1 MKKSNW
7 GIILTIIVA
16 ILIFVLSIIPSDFQ
30 GERPVLFFKGFDK
43 LAHVLMYGSL
53 SFLVLNE
60 YLKRYSPRRSLT
72 LIIAFS
78 IFLYSIIME
87 LIQLYLIASRSGE
100 WKDVLAN
107 LTGIVLGCS
116 LIIIIRRPKY

>member
-1 MKKSNW
+1 MKKNNW
-7 GIILTIIVA
+7 GILLTIFVA
-16 ILIFVLSIIPSDFQ
+16 ILILVLSIIPSDFH

-43 LAHVLMYGSL
+43 LVHALMYGSL
-53 SFLVLNE
+53 SFLVMNE
-60 YLKRYSPRRSLT
+60 YLKRFRPRLSLT

-107 LTGIVLGCS
+107 LTGTVLGCS
-116 LIIIIRRPKY
+116 LIIILRRAKY